1 MSNVRYVLLYELH
14 RIQIQYRASQTI
26 HCPGGETK
34 LTVPSVV
41 GKDSQYYFLTPNSPT
56 LATEGRLRMFL
67 FSKMSQD
74 MSAVSLLHFQIA
86 LGDSNDLQRFSKLLG
101 CTVVV
106 PL

>member
-1 MSNVRYVLLYELH
+1 MNYIGYKYNIGQLKLYIARVRRH
-14 RIQIQYRASQTI
+14 
-26 HCPGGETK
+26 GETK

-67 FSKMSQD
+67 FSKMSQG